1 MKKTNL
7 LTITT
12 LLLLGALF
20 FSCSNS
26 SSGSIPALPSGGGS
40 SDSSGT
46 PSSDP
51 QEQPQVQ
58 PRPNVTLNASLS
70 ALDIAQKMECGWNL
84 GNSLDY
90 RLCDG
95 NYPCN
100 YGLGAETAWGEVLTT
115 EQIIKTGIQNGYKT
129 IRIPV
134 TWFNHL
140 VDANY
145 TIDPKWMA
153 RVKQVVNWAIDA
165 GYYVILNEHH
175 SVRDE
180 IEKPLQRYAGYNIRR
195 GDEEES
201 KRFLEAVWKQI
212 AAAFNNEYDE
222 HLIFET
228 LNEPR
233 NIGHKVGN
241 ADHEWS
247 PVPDS
252 CEECKANVQL
262 LKECNQLILNT
273 IRSSGGN
280 NANRC
285 VMVPALGTQLQ
296 SALDL
301 GLNMLPVDSAS
312 QKLMATVHWYPL
324 DGGNTGHYSHHFDS
338 ATKNSIKS
346 NMEAL
351 NQKFVSHGIPVV
363 IGEYGAA
370 RKAYDWNTNQPI
382 ADYVVTYQDRLECF
396 SYLASFGG
404 KYSVPLL
411 NWDADNKWGS
421 GSNTIDRKT
430 CSLVEP
436 ECVAAIIKAWKEK
449 SWDEAS
455 LATIT
460 ELSVGSQTLPSSGAD
475 WGCVEFSSAAISAAA
490 RGSVLKLNIEKIPA
504 APYSQIRLCPRQ
516 NSSGGEDWTSLD
528 MGKNAGGKDFCA
540 AIGESEGGAVLID
553 AEPSSNGKDI
563 QPSSDAAVDVYYW
576 LSEADCARLSTGLAI
591 RGLGVKINSASIK
604 NKK

>member
-7 LTITT
+7 FTITT
-12 LLLLGALF
+12 LLLLGAIF

-26 SSGSIPALPSGGGS
+26 SGGS
-40 SDSSGT
+40 SYSSGT
-46 PSSDP
+46 PSSDGQGGSGSGGGQDAP
-51 QEQPQVQ
+51 QLQ

-70 ALDIAQKMECGWNL
+70 ALDIAKKMECGWNL

-175 SVRDE
+175 SVHE
-180 IEKPLQRYAGYNIRR
+180 EKISKPLQRYAGYIIRS

-212 AAAFNNEYDE
+212 AAAFNTEYDE

-233 NIGHKVGN
+233 NIGHE
-241 ADHEWS
+241 HEWS

-296 SALDL
+296 PALDL

-312 QKLMATVHWYPL
+312 GKIMATVHWYPL

-346 NMEAL
+346 KMEEL

-411 NWDADNKWGS
+411 NWDVDNKWGS

>member
-7 LTITT
+7 FAITT
-12 LLLLGALF
+12 LLLLGAIF

-26 SSGSIPALPSGGGS
+26 SGGPQGQ
-40 SDSSGT
+40 
-46 PSSDP
+46 P

-58 PRPNVTLNASLS
+58 SRPNVTLNASLS

-115 EQIIKTGIQNGYKT
+115 ERIIKCGIENGYKT

-145 TIDPKWMA
+145 TIDPQWMA

-165 GYYVILNEHH
+165 GYYVILDEHH

-195 GDEEES
+195 GDEEET

-285 VMVPALGTQLQ
+285 VMVPALGSQLQ
-296 SALDL
+296 PALDL
-301 GLNMLPVDSAS
+301 GLQMIPTDSAS
-312 QKLMATVHWYPL
+312 GKIMATVHWYPL
-324 DGGNTGHYSHHFDS
+324 DGGNTGHDSHHFDS

-346 NMEAL
+346 KMEEL
-351 NQKFVSHGIPVV
+351 NQKFVSHGISVV

-411 NWDADNKWGS
+411 NWDVDNKWGS

-436 ECVAAIIKAWKEK
+436 ECVAAIIKAWKDAR
-449 SWDEAS
+449 SAASQAEA
-455 LATIT
+455 
-460 ELSVGSQTLPSSGAD
+460 GSQEAAD
-475 WGCVEFSSAAISAAA
+475 K
-490 RGSVLKLNIEKIPA
+490 VLYDA
-504 APYSQIRLCPRQ
+504 Q
-516 NSSGGEDWTSLD
+516 
-528 MGKNAGGKDFCA
+528 
-540 AIGESEGGAVLID
+540 GGAGYIVTTSGRAAYWPL
-553 AEPSSNGKDI
+553 
-563 QPSSDAAVDVYYW
+563 DAAVDLSGYKYLDIEFSCSAGAGKELVLQPMSGIQIGGHPQGRISVNAPIAANTIMQTKFGTNYGKYLDYSTNPATEVAITDNYFGSIQIFVQDSENGYNPVDGIDVYVTKVI
-576 LSEADCARLSTGLAI
+576 ATNAAR
-591 RGLGVKINSASIK
+591 
-604 NKK
+604 